1 MKKFSFVWHLY
12 HSIFSA
18 NTQSKFPID
27 NLARMYKRPTKQTFK
42 CSAKAADPYS
52 FIIIC
57 LYEKINK
64 VVKFERFPV
73 KMKEKLDAPKNRRRR
88 ANVLCLVLTL
98 PSETNRTQGDTRRDR
113 EFITHS
119 IFAYNICCKIKLS
132 IIEHNLH
139 PIFQIF

>member
-12 HSIFSA
+12 HNIFFA
-18 NTQSKFPID
+18 NSQSKIILD
-27 NLARMYKRPTKQTFK
+27 NLARMYKRPKTKHSNVLQKT
-42 CSAKAADPYS
+42 ADPYS

-88 ANVLCLVLTL
+88 GTGRKSSYHEIHSKELLSGYSDSNASILYFCKSYRISASSVTSIPKLLV
-98 PSETNRTQGDTRRDR
+98 
-113 EFITHS
+113 
-119 IFAYNICCKIKLS
+119 
-132 IIEHNLH
+132 
-139 PIFQIF
+139 